1 MIRASGVEQPV
12 IVLCRAAVILLLTA
26 APLLAQTAQPVPQ
39 TLPGGASQ
47 LQETHGD
54 WRVTCA
60 QQGEQ
65 RLCAMSQQNADKDS
79 RQLVVAVELKPV
91 SDRLEGTLILP
102 FGLAVTRPVS
112 LQIDEG
118 ASMLLGFRTCV
129 PLGCVVSLKFEP
141 ATVKALRTGT
151 LLNVKATADSAQE
164 TTFRISLKGFGS
176 AMDRTAALSK

>member
-1 MIRASGVEQPV
+1 VV
-12 IVLCRAAVILLLTA
+12 FLLLSA
-26 APLLAQTAQPVPQ
+26 APVLAQPPQPATQ

-54 WRVTCA
+54 WRVSCA

-79 RQLVVAVELKPV
+79 RQLVVGVELKPV
-91 SDRLEGTLILP
+91 SDRLEGTLVLP
-102 FGLAVTRPVS
+102 FGLAVTKPIS
-112 LQIDEG
+112 LQVDEG
-118 ASMLLGFRTCV
+118 AAMLMSFRTCV

-141 ATVKALRTGT
+141 TTVKVLRTGT
-151 LLNVKATADSAQE
+151 VLNVKASADGGQE
-164 TTFRISLKGFGS
+164 TTFRVSLKGFGS